1 MKIGIYGLGQFGY
14 ALLKHLD
21 VHNQGRYQLHGYA
34 RNHDLLAYLN
44 QYRRHLYFH
53 KTIEVSRS
61 VVFDVDFKTFVADVD
76 IIILAVKSDAIRE
89 VLVQL
94 NPFLK
99 NGVIILNTAKALAEE
114 GRVISDI
121 VADVLN
127 SVQYHYAILAGGTI
141 ASDLFQQEPLGAD
154 VACTSLAVATSLAE
168 ILHSGNLSVY
178 PSTDV
183 VGVEYAS
190 AFKNV
195 ISILAGIV
203 KGMGFS
209 YGSQTHTISRAAYE
223 VERFVV
229 AELGGKAETF
239 FMNSQCWGNDMWMSC
254 TGDTRNRQFGMLLG
268 QGQSVE
274 AALSEMKNQH
284 KEVEGIKTVQVL
296 SHFDVLDQYP
306 FLNFIDQFV
315 NYSDTL
321 DHLKALLLT
330 QKYSR

>member
-1 MKIGIYGLGQFGY
+1 M
-14 ALLKHLD
+14 
-21 VHNQGRYQLHGYA
+21 
-34 RNHDLLAYLN
+34 
-44 QYRRHLYFH
+44 
-53 KTIEVSRS
+53 SRS